1 MWPSPFGS
9 PDRGSPSLAWP
20 RLERRAARSRWML
33 LLSPA
38 FAFALT
44 LVTGALLFLALGKDP
59 AMGLYYFFI
68 EPVTVAW
75 SLEEVL
81 VKMTPL
87 ALIAAGLAICFA
99 ASVWNIGAEGQFIL
113 GAIAGSFWP
122 VVLPALQGPLVLPL
136 MLLTGIL
143 GGALFALVPAL
154 LRVRFGANEIL
165 TSLMLVYVAELFL
178 DWLVRGPWRNPEG
191 LNFPETRM
199 FHDWAAMPVIGAD
212 RLNIG
217 FLLALAVCLLLALAM
232 SRTFVGFSLRLSG
245 TAPQAA
251 RFAGVS
257 RNATVLL
264 VMAISGGLAG
274 LAGIIE
280 VAGPIGQL
288 RTQISPG
295 YGFTAIIVAFLARLN
310 PAGAILAAFVLSV
323 TFIGGESAQIAI
335 GVSDK
340 ITRVFQGILLFYVL
354 TCDTFI
360 LYRLRWVRRGRR
372 PVPDSGPAGQPAAGG

>member
-1 MWPSPFGS
+1 MW
-9 PDRGSPSLAWP
+9 L
-20 RLERRAARSRWML
+20 RLERRSGRSAWMA

-38 FAFALT
+38 AAFALT
-44 LVTGALLFLALGKDP
+44 LVTGAVLFLALGKDP
-59 AMGLYYFFI
+59 VAGLYFFFV

-87 ALIAAGLAICFA
+87 ALIAAGLAVCFA

-122 VVLPALQGPLVLPL
+122 VVLPDLQGPLILPL
-136 MLLTGIL
+136 MLLSGIL
-143 GGALFALVPAL
+143 GGALFASLPAL
-154 LRVRFGANEIL
+154 FRVRFGANEIL

-178 DWLVRGPWRNPEG
+178 DWLVRGPWRNPAG
-191 LNFPETRM
+191 LNFPETRP
-199 FHDWAAMPVIGAD
+199 FHDWASMPVIGAD

-217 FLLALAVCLLLALAM
+217 FLAALAVCLLLAFAL
-232 SRTFVGFSLRLSG
+232 SRTFTGFGLRLSG

-251 RFAGVS
+251 RFAGIS
-257 RNATVLL
+257 RNGTIYL
-264 VMAISGGLAG
+264 VMALSGGLAG
-274 LAGIIE
+274 LAGAME

-354 TCDTFI
+354 TCDVFI
-360 LYRLRWVRRGRR
+360 LHRLRWVRPVRR
-372 PVPDSGPAGQPAAGG
+372 LAGGS